1 MSLAGTDS
9 TTGTVV
15 LGGFVIGVVESGGNC
30 TFTLLRGSSEVLA
43 RTTTGQSNSD
53 NTSCGSVEIARADVP
68 NGSYTATLTY
78 ANSSGRTTSEP
89 MPVEVSS

>member
-1 MSLAGTDS
+1 MSLAGTDAS
-9 TTGTVV
+9 TGNIV

-30 TFTLLRGSSEVLA
+30 TFAILRGTSEVLA

-53 NTSCGSVEIARADVP
+53 TTSCGSVEIARGEVAS
-68 NGSYTATLTY
+68 GSYTATLTY
-78 ANSSGRTTSEP
+78 VNASGRTTSEP